1 MFGILMVVLG
11 VFLVGY
17 LVVKKYYAPW
27 ALFLVGLILLT
38 VVAFGMG
45 APVVK
50 KSTGSVIFDIME
62 VFTNISK
69 STLGGLG
76 IQIMLISGFAAYLD
90 HIGAT
95 KAFVNVCSKPLSLV
109 KSPYVLLASAYIVGQ
124 SMNIFIPSAVG
135 LGVLLMLTIYP
146 LLMAAGVSRF
156 SAVAVIVTASCLDLG
171 PASANSILGSKL
183 SGLDVMTWFIEGQ
196 IPVAIC
202 TMTAIAVSHFY
213 FQRYFDRK
221 DLASGRLTQADFT
234 LEGEVTT
241 DKAIAKTPNAPVYYA
256 LLPVL
261 PIALLFVFSKFGVAG
276 VKLSIQ
282 TCIVTCVVTAFLVDL
297 LTRRNLK
304 ACIDATKTFFV
315 GMGKVFGTTVALI
328 ICAGVFA
335 EGLKLTG
342 GINAIISAAAS
353 MNDAGGV
360 LMLFVMCGIMIVAA
374 LVTGSGNAAF
384 FAFSGLLPAAAKAV
398 GWQTVV
404 MACPVQLVAGIA
416 RSMSPIAGVMIAVS
430 AIANCSPFD
439 IARRTIPVM
448 TIATI
453 VCIGTSLIFL

>member
-45 APVVK
+45 VPVVK

-95 KAFVNVCSKPLSLV
+95 KAFVSVCSKPLSLV
-109 KSPYVLLASAYIVGQ
+109 KSPYLLLASAYIVGQ
-124 SMNIFIPSAVG
+124 LMNIFIPSAVG

-213 FQRYFDRK
+213 VQRYFDCK
-221 DLASGRLTQADFT
+221 DFASGRLTVADFR

-241 DKAIAKTPNAPVYYA
+241 DKAVAKTNAPVYYA

-261 PIALLFVFSKFGVAG
+261 PIALLFVFSKFGIAG

-297 LTRRNLK
+297 LTRRDLK

-342 GINAIISAAAS
+342 GINDIIAAAAS
-353 MNDAGGV
+353 MKDAGGI

-439 IARRTIPVM
+439 VARRTIPVM
-448 TIATI
+448 VVATV
-453 VCIGTSLIFL
+453 VCIGTSILFL

>member
-1 MFGILMVVLG
+1 MFGITMVLLG
-11 VFLVGY
+11 VILVGY
-17 LVVKKYYAPW
+17 LIIKKYYAPW
-27 ALFLVGLILLT
+27 ALLLVGLILLT
-38 VVAFGMG
+38 IVSLTTNT
-45 APVVK
+45 PIVK
-50 KSTGSVIFDIME
+50 KTTHSVLFDIME

-76 IQIMLISGFAAYLD
+76 LQIMLISGFAAYLD

-95 KAFVNVCSKPLSLV
+95 KAFVNVCSKPLSFV
-109 KSPYVLLASAYIVGQ
+109 KSPYLLLACAYIVGQ
-124 SMNIFIPSAVG
+124 IMNIFIPSAVG

-146 LLMAAGVSRF
+146 LLMAAGVSCY
-156 SAVAVIVTASCLDLG
+156 SAAAIMVTASCLDLG
-171 PASANSILGSKL
+171 PASANSIMGSKL

-196 IPVAIC
+196 IPVAIV
-202 TMTAIAVSHFY
+202 TMIAIAVSHFY
-213 FQRYFDRK
+213 IQRYFDRK
-221 DLASGRLTQADFT
+221 DLASGRLTKADFT
-234 LEGEVTT
+234 LQSEITT
-241 DKAIAKTPNAPVYYA
+241 DKAIAKTPNAPSYYA
-256 LLPVL
+256 ILPVM
-261 PIALLFVFSKFGVAG
+261 PIALLFIFSKFGIVG

-282 TCIVTCVVTAFLVDL
+282 TCIVTCMVTAFLVDL
-297 LTRRNLK
+297 LTRRHLK
-304 ACIDATKTFFV
+304 ECVAGTKTFFT
-315 GMGKVFGTTVALI
+315 GMGRVFGTTVALI

-342 GINAIISAAAS
+342 GINTIIESAAS

-384 FAFSGLLPAAAKAV
+384 FAFSSLLPAAAKAV

-430 AIANCSPFD
+430 SIANLSPFD
-439 IARRTIPVM
+439 VARRTIPVM
-448 TIATI
+448 IIATI
-453 VCIGTSLIFL
+453 TCVGSSLVFL

>member
-17 LVVKKYYAPW
+17 LIVKKYYAPW

-45 APVVK
+45 VPVVK

-95 KAFVNVCSKPLSLV
+95 KAFVNVCAKPLSFV
-109 KSPYVLLASAYIVGQ
+109 KSPYLLLASAYIVGQ
-124 SMNIFIPSAVG
+124 LMNIFIPSAVG

-213 FQRYFDRK
+213 FQRHFDRK
-221 DLASGRLTQADFT
+221 DLASGRLTEADFR

-241 DKAIAKTPNAPVYYA
+241 DKAIAKTNAPVYYA

-261 PIALLFVFSKFGVAG
+261 PIALLFVFSKFGIAT

-297 LTRRNLK
+297 LTRRDLK

-328 ICAGVFA
+328 IFAGVFA

-342 GINAIISAAAS
+342 GINDIIAAAAS
-353 MNDAGGV
+353 MKDAGGM
-360 LMLFVMCGIMIVAA
+360 LMLFVMCGIMIIAA

-439 IARRTIPVM
+439 VARRTIPVM
-448 TIATI
+448 VVATV
-453 VCIGTSLIFL
+453 VCIGTSILFL